1 MSDSIK
7 LLMQDRERSSPRFD
21 DMQFTCHLLV
31 NVLTNFCRLKE
42 IQKHV

>member
-7 LLMQDRERSSPRFD
+7 LLMQDREHRSPRFD